1 MYLSVIIPAFNEK
14 ESILFVLEELELV
27 IQDLKFIEN
36 YEIIVVD
43 DHSTD
48 GTLEKIKNL
57 KNSKLSAIR
66 LSKQSGSHNAIRAGL
81 SVCNG
86 DIAFYL
92 SADGQ
97 DDPKILGDMTPLIK
111 KGAQVVWAQRANTN
125 EPFFSNILRILFY
138 FALKLTTKNTTVDPS
153 SADYFLIGRKMIDA
167 INTCNERNTSLYGLI
182 SWIGFKQ
189 VTIIY
194 KRRKRARGESKW
206 NFKSRLKLASDWII
220 SFSGIPLRVITYLG
234 FFTAIAGLI
243 YAGFITALGIMEL
256 TTPGWAETIIITLFL
271 GGVQMIMLG
280 VTGEYI
286 WRSLEETRKRPV
298 FIIEESVNIEK

>member
-14 ESILFVLEELELV
+14 ESILFVLEELEV
-27 IQDLKFIEN
+27 VVQDLKFIDN

-57 KNSKLSAIR
+57 KKSKLSAIR

-86 DIAFYL
+86 DVAFCL

-97 DDPKILGDMTPLIK
+97 DDPQILGDMTPLIK
-111 KGAQVVWAQRANTN
+111 KGAQVVWAQRTDTS

-138 FALKLTTKNTTVDPS
+138 LALKLTTKNTTVDPS

-167 INTCNERNTSLYGLI
+167 INTCNERNTSLFGLI

-189 VTIIY
+189 VTINY

-286 WRSLEETRKRPV
+286 WRSLEETRKRPI
-298 FIIEESVNIEK
+298 FIIEESVNIKK